1 MQNRLFKIA
10 ASVATIGAMALGGAA
25 LANAA
30 SPGLADQHQAITAT
44 APVAEQEAAVDT
56 DAVEFESQSEADDA
70 TEVGGVDTDA
80 TEVGA
85 AEAPESAGSETASD
99 SDGPGGHAD
108 EPGNA
113 NADHQFDG
121 EE

>member
-1 MQNRLFKIA
+1 MQNRLFKIT

-30 SPGLADQHQAITAT
+30 GPAAVPITPDQAITST
-44 APVAEQEAAVDT
+44 APVVEQEAALDN

-70 TEVGGVDTDA
+70 TEVGG
-80 TEVGA
+80 
-85 AEAPESAGSETASD
+85 AEEPESAASETATE
-99 SDGPGGHAD
+99 SDGPGGHEDA
-108 EPGNA
+108 PGDV